1 MRAVI
6 AALVLGAL
14 MPQVPRTDKGVTP
27 KKRGFLSLNPRLQIF
42 VAPPLPIQRRGGFAH
57 PTGAPICC
65 TRGRSG
71 MLSLPSEPELP
82 QLSAMNNRHFPQQIH
97 SILRSIMHSDA
108 AMAVLEYPL
117 TAKATP
123 LLADALA
130 CWFDLLRQSEIDL
143 QSSVGCKS
151 VGELLRKY
159 PTLQSFITAGRING
173 PLVANTIEGLQ
184 KSPLQ
189 LDSAAQIDRFVV
201 PQVLSGLSHLPGL
214 AQAGNWLSESVA
226 AIIAA
231 EAYWPLIMPTLAP
244 EEITQ
249 GPGCHSDPKIA
260 RAMLAGRWLASRIGL
275 DAVIQAAAG
284 EMPWSDAVEA
294 DALQLGAL
302 IARPGAAIVGAQ
314 YLAWTMD
321 FAEEEANWLQ
331 DAMCALLLRRRVEQ
345 GLPRAYLTQPLGGAM
360 IWHLQ
365 RCELR
370 PIEKSTSLLAQEADG
385 WLDALQTSVPMPLS
399 ACGALTRSGWQQLE
413 LVLTDVEALDELVNV
428 LVDLVSQDARPQ
440 VVHGDGF
447 SVKPA

>member
-1 MRAVI
+1 
-6 AALVLGAL
+6 
-14 MPQVPRTDKGVTP
+14 
-27 KKRGFLSLNPRLQIF
+27 
-42 VAPPLPIQRRGGFAH
+42 
-57 PTGAPICC
+57 
-65 TRGRSG
+65 
-71 MLSLPSEPELP
+71 
-82 QLSAMNNRHFPQQIH
+82 
-97 SILRSIMHSDA
+97 MHSA
-108 AMAVLEYPL
+108 AVLAVLEYPL

-123 LLADALA
+123 LLADALS
-130 CWFDLLRQSEIDL
+130 CWFDLLRQSELDL
-143 QSSVGCKS
+143 QSAVGSKS

-159 PTLQSFITAGRING
+159 PTLQSFIAAGRIDE
-173 PLVANTIEGLQ
+173 VAVAATIEGIQ
-184 KSPLQ
+184 KSPVE

-201 PQVLSGLSHLPGL
+201 PHVLCGLSRLPGL
-214 AQAGNWLSESVA
+214 AQTANWLSESVA

-275 DAVIQAAAG
+275 DAVVQAAAG
-284 EMPWSDAVEA
+284 EMPWSDAIEA

-302 IARPGAAIVGAQ
+302 IARPGSSIVGAQ
-314 YLAWTMD
+314 HQAWAMD

-331 DAMCALLLRRRVEQ
+331 DAMCALLLRRRLEQ
-345 GLPRAYLTQPLGGAM
+345 GLPRAYLTQPRGGAM
-360 IWHLQ
+360 IWYLQ

-370 PIEKSTSLLAQEADG
+370 PVEKPTSLLTQEADG
-385 WLDALQTSVPMPLS
+385 WLDALQSSVPMPLS

-413 LVLTDVEALDELVNV
+413 LVLTDVEAIDEMVNV

-447 SVKPA
+447 TVKPA